1 MTSRPPQVSDDLYTR
16 FVSRLLFPLHE
27 RLKRHDTVALLRGL
41 ERTQWLPPQ
50 ELLALQSLRLQT
62 LISHASQRVPYYRAL
77 FRSRGIDPASIRE
90 AADLAGL
97 PLLDKA
103 AIRTAGDD
111 LRASDAGTL
120 EKAST
125 SGSTG
130 DPLKFWIGRQ
140 RAAHDVAAKWRATR
154 WWGVDIGDPELVIWA
169 SPIEASAQDWVRA
182 LRDRLLRSRFMN
194 AKDLSFPALERMI
207 DEIEAM
213 NPRMLFGYTAAFTR
227 LARFARNRG
236 RRIHAPAL
244 RVVFVTTER
253 LDPDDRA
260 LIGEVFGAP
269 AANGYGGRDSGFI
282 AHDCPQ
288 GGMHLTAEDVIVE
301 IIDEQGR
308 VLGAGQAGE
317 VVVTH
322 LASGD
327 FPFIRYRTGDI
338 AELDNH
344 LCSCGRGLPLLR
356 DIHGRANDYLVGN
369 SGRVAHYTA
378 LSHLLKDLPGLHTFK
393 AIQES
398 PDLIRLMVV
407 LEQPIPDVAAHRIR
421 AGLAQHL
428 GDGVA
433 LRFERVDAIPLDA
446 TGKHKHIIC
455 RVPRPES
462 PAAA

>member
-1 MTSRPPQVSDDLYTR
+1 MTTSFPHVSADPYTR
-16 FVSRLLFPLHE
+16 LVSRLLFPLHE
-27 RLKRHDTVALLRGL
+27 RLKGHGTVVLLKEL
-41 ERTQWLPPQ
+41 ERTQWLSRQ
-50 ELLALQSLRLQT
+50 DLLELQSRRLQA
-62 LISHASQRVPYYRAL
+62 LIAHATTRVPYYRDL
-77 FRSRGIDPASIRE
+77 FRDHDIDPASIRS
-90 AADLAGL
+90 AADLARL

-103 AIRTAGDD
+103 TIRAAGDR
-111 LRASDAGTL
+111 LRAEDAGTL

-130 DPLKFWIGRQ
+130 DALKFWLGKE

-169 SPIEASAQDWVRA
+169 SPIEAHAQDRLKA
-182 LRDRLLRSRFMN
+182 LRDRLLRSRFRN
-194 AKDLSFPALERMI
+194 AKDLSFPALDAMI
-207 DEIEAM
+207 AEIEAM

-227 LARFARNRG
+227 LARYARSRG
-236 RRIHAPAL
+236 RRISAPAL
-244 RVVFVTTER
+244 KVVFVTTER
-253 LDPDDRA
+253 LDPDDRR

-308 VLGAGQAGE
+308 VLGPRQTGE

-338 AELDNH
+338 AELDDRA
-344 LCSCGRGLPLLR
+344 CPCGRGLPLLR
-356 DIHGRANDYLVGN
+356 DIHGRANDYLVGAG
-369 SGRVAHYTA
+369 GRVAHYTA
-378 LSHLLKDLPGLHTFK
+378 LSHLLKELPGLHTFK
-393 AIQES
+393 AVQES
-398 PDLIRLMVV
+398 LNLIRLMVV
-407 LEQPIPDVAAHRIR
+407 LEQPISEAAAQRIR
-421 AGLAQHL
+421 AGLAQQL

-462 PAAA
+462 AAAA